1 MNLNFQINNLL
12 KKFES
17 GDKLDSYRELLKI
30 FKKNKDDNLL
40 RYNLA
45 VIQQKLN
52 LNEEAKINYN
62 YLIKFEKNIKAMI
75 NLYNIF
81 FSEEKYYEA
90 LNIIDNILKVQQI
103 ENVQKDKAFA
113 CLKLNNVK
121 IDYRGNIVKIAG
133 KKNAVEETKLALQKL
148 FEEANKGYEIDE
160 DRIRDTKSFLTFDI
174 NNESQSDL
182 FIKTKKRKIIA
193 RSLNQKKYFHLLNN
207 KSIVFA
213 SGPAGTGKT
222 YIAVAK
228 AVSYLQKGTIKKI
241 ILSRPA
247 VEAGESLG
255 FLPGDLKEKVDPYL
269 APLYDSLRRMLP
281 ENKLTKLFEQ
291 KTIEVIPLAYM
302 RGRTLD
308 SAYMILDE
316 AQNATLM
323 QMKMFLTRLGIGSR
337 AIVTGDITQIDL
349 QRRTDSGL
357 VQVSNILNNVEGI
370 GFVTLDCNDV
380 VRHSLVMKIIQAYD
394 ENSSIEKNIK

>member
-1 MNLNFQINNLL
+1 MEKVIELKTLEPIALL
-12 KKFES
+12 
-17 GDKLDSYRELLKI
+17 GVADTHIKLI
-30 FKKNKDDNLL
+30 
-40 RYNLA
+40 
-45 VIQQKLN
+45 
-52 LNEEAKINYN
+52 EAAIP
-62 YLIKFEKNIKAMI
+62 A
-75 NLYNIF
+75 
-81 FSEEKYYEA
+81 
-90 LNIIDNILKVQQI
+90 
-103 ENVQKDKAFA
+103 
-113 CLKLNNVK
+113 
-121 IDYRGNIVKIAG
+121 
-133 KKNAVEETKLALQKL
+133 T
-148 FEEANKGYEIDE
+148 
-160 DRIRDTKSFLTFDI
+160 
-174 NNESQSDL
+174 
-182 FIKTKKRKIIA
+182 IIA
-193 RSLNQKKYFHLLNN
+193 RGETIKIRGENPDVEHIHQILHEMMETLSGKGSLTVRDVQNLIALVTSENEKLNGEIRVPEIVIHYGN
-207 KSIVFA
+207 KGAIVPKTKGQEAYVKTVRKNDVVFSI
-213 SGPAGTGKT
+213 GPAGTGKT
-222 YIAVAK
+222 FLSVALAVA
-228 AVSYLQKGTIKKI
+228 ALENHEVDRI
-241 ILSRPA
+241 ILCRPA